1 MLSCFNVSGFI
12 CLKYVI
18 DIDFNIYFILDR
30 LKHFSVQ
37 ILCSEKNILNLNVVD
52 FLKYLCKNL
61 IT

>member
-1 MLSCFNVSGFI
+1 MLLCFNVSGFI
-12 CLKYVI
+12 GLKYVI

-37 ILCSEKNILNLNVVD
+37 ILNINVVD
-52 FLKYLCKNL
+52 FSKYLCKNL